1 MLHLAAK
8 ISSRVDTE
16 TPAAQPGPV
25 CLHQSSHQQQF
36 PGKQEHCE
44 LKARG
49 YKIAA
54 LKCRTLDTFIFNVHF
69 QSSGMCVNM
78 GDDPPTLWCGLSLKL

>member
-1 MLHLAAK
+1 MLHLAVK
-8 ISSRVDTE
+8 ISSHADTE

-25 CLHQSSHQQQF
+25 CLHQSSHHQQF

-49 YKIAA
+49 YKNYSIKVQDSGNLFFQASVGKKA
-54 LKCRTLDTFIFNVHF
+54 PQATLSFLMYIFRV
-69 QSSGMCVNM
+69 QVCV
-78 GDDPPTLWCGLSLKL
+78 